1 MSRAKPGRLGCSEA
15 TDAIERLVVTNAYIM
30 DNLIGSITS
39 NTLVVNS
46 PAMTEN
52 FYTAVPVPGSMD
64 SLSTLGSTCLS
75 PALLIVMVYSER
87 CEVIVAQCFSQ
98 AVQRRRITFRSV
110 KWGTVAA
117 TYPKGADGR

>member
-46 PAMTEN
+46 PAMPEN
-52 FYTAVPVPGSMD
+52 F
-64 SLSTLGSTCLS
+64 
-75 PALLIVMVYSER
+75 
-87 CEVIVAQCFSQ
+87 
-98 AVQRRRITFRSV
+98 
-110 KWGTVAA
+110 
-117 TYPKGADGR
+117 